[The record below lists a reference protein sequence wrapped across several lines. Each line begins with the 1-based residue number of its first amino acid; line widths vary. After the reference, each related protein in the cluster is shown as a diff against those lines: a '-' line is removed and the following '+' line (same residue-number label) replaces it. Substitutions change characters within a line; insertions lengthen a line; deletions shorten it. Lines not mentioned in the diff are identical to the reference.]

1 MEEEEHGG
9 PLLWAEW
16 LASCPR
22 ILNDHPDGAWT
33 ASVILEKRP
42 KRMGYVAFKRQ
53 PGSRLGMASVRGER
67 ATPGLEGAG
76 PGGDW
81 GLKLK

>member
-1 MEEEEHGG
+1 MVEEEDGG

-33 ASVILEKRP
+33 ASIILEKRP
-42 KRMGYVAFKRQ
+42 KRMGYGAFKRQ
-53 PGSRLGMASVRGER
+53 PRSRLGMASVRGEP
-67 ATPGLEGAG
+67 ATPP
-76 PGGDW
+76 PGGGQPGW
-81 GLKLK
+81 KLGP